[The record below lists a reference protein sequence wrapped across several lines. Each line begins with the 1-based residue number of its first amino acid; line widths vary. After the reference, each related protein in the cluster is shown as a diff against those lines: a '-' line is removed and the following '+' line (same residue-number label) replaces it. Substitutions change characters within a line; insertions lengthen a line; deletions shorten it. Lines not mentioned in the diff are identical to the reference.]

1 MDELLTIR
9 EIAAKLKKAPKT
21 IYHYVETEV
30 IPPSLIIRL
39 EKSIRMSTSDL
50 DRFIRSRKGS

>member
-9 EIAAKLKKAPKT
+9 EIAIRLKKAPKT
-21 IYHYVETEV
+21 VYHYVETEE

-39 EKSIRMSTSDL
+39 GNTIRMRVSDL
-50 DRFIRSRKGS
+50 EGWIEDKRGK